1 MGNRLIEIGQDLSIE
16 REPISRSSLHDI
28 FAYRLTLPVSSH
40 KFPDTEKLKVSHLL
54 STHNI

>member
-1 MGNRLIEIGQDLSIE
+1 MEIGQDLSIE